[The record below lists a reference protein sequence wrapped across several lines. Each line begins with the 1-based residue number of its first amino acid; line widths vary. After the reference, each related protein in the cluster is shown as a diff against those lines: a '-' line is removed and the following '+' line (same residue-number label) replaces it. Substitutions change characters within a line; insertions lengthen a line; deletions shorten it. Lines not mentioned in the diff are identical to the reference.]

1 MSFVGMPSQ
10 QIPSALKMSKGSRS
24 SLASSTGSLAKPV
37 KRLRFS
43 LDNDCSDCESL
54 QRNDEALLATNQQL
68 FFRWTFTVGIVLL
81 FVFIAF
87 PRMPLNP
94 YSQFHIIY
102 KVKASTETQPT
113 DISVKRTLD
122 SVSVWIHPQQPHNT
136 LIITP
141 AADSMGFSIFDTTG
155 KQLSD
160 FTFKGK
166 LTSLSVEYN
175 FRFGNRQV
183 DVLTAVDPTT
193 STLFLFEIVPTGA
206 IVLLG
211 QFSVMKGAHISA
223 ACTYKNVR
231 TGDLSVFV
239 VGGDQG
245 RIEQWVISGND
256 YGDSETTSL
265 SSQLKRSVE
274 VGSKVE
280 SCIADNE
287 RGVVYVYEND
297 VGIWKYGAEPEEGST
312 RTIMDT
318 KNTTSFGPRRLKHG
332 PNGEIGGM
340 ALFHAR
346 RGRGYLLVTNPGE
359 GEGGSVLIYGRGAEN
374 RFLNRFQV
382 MSKTANNEVSS
393 DPSLADWP
401 ANALLNK
408 NLESYVNVGKGI
420 EVINAGTSG
429 EFSKGLLILQNR
441 KGGEGSS
448 DTLAFIPW
456 NVVADTIEGREDANK
471 HLIIDPEYNVRNP
484 FLPTFIKSKPNPIK
498 P

>member
-1 MSFVGMPSQ
+1 MSFTPMPSQ

-24 SLASSTGSLAKPV
+24 NLASSTGSLPKPV

-43 LDNDCSDCESL
+43 IDNDCGDCESL
-54 QRNDEALLATNQQL
+54 QRNDDPLLATNQQL
-68 FFRWTFTVGIVLL
+68 FFRWTCAVGVVLL

-102 KVKASTETQPT
+102 RVKASTETTPT
-113 DISVKRTLD
+113 DVSVRRSLD
-122 SVSVWIHPQQPHNT
+122 SVSVWLHPQQPHNT
-136 LIITP
+136 LVITP
-141 AADSMGFSIFDTTG
+141 AADSMGFSVFDTTG

-160 FTFKGK
+160 FTFKGH

-175 FRFGNRQV
+175 FLFGNRQI
-183 DVLTAVDPTT
+183 DILTAVDPTS
-193 STLFLFEIVPTGA
+193 STLYVFEIIPTGV
-206 IVLLG
+206 ITLLG
-211 QFSVMKGAHISA
+211 QFAAMKGATIST

-231 TGDLSVFV
+231 TGDLSIFVF
-239 VGGDQG
+239 GADQG
-245 RIEQWVISGND
+245 RMEQWEISGKNYD
-256 YGDSETTSL
+256 DTANKPILTSE
-265 SSQLKRSVE
+265 LKRSIE

-287 RGVVYVYEND
+287 RAVVYVYENEI
-297 VGIWKYGAEPEEGST
+297 GIWKYGAEPADGTT
-312 RTIMDT
+312 RSIMDT

-382 MSKTANNEVSS
+382 TSKAANNEVSS

-401 ANALLNK
+401 ANALVNR
-408 NLESYVNVGKGI
+408 NPESYVNVGKGI
-420 EVINAGTSG
+420 EVINAGTTG

-456 NVVADTIEGREDANK
+456 NVVADTIEGREDSSK

-484 FLPTFIKSKPNPIK
+484 FLPTLLKAKPNH
-498 P
+498 